1 MASLLALFLLFNLPS
16 LHVLAGIVLEDGY
29 TVTTVIDGHKLN
41 INPHSALPRFGS
53 SDFVVLDSAGSV
65 IYTVSFPISQE
76 SAVKRLS
83 GDGVHE
89 YSDGESGS
97 ARFNKP
103 GSFAVDLKGNVY
115 VADTKYTK
123 KTKEKTLVI
132 RKISDSG
139 VTTIAGGY
147 SEKPGREDG
156 PAHNASFSN
165 DFEISFVPEI
175 CALLISDH
183 GNQLVRQISL
193 KAEDCASSSKVA
205 TGAISIWVLGLGLSC
220 LLGFIV
226 GIAVRSYINPR
237 VCRLEPPLFQRD
249 MEALPNPSGET
260 STDTLLRHQKRS
272 C

>member
-1 MASLLALFLLFNLPS
+1 MASLLALLLLFNLAS
-16 LHVLAGIVLEDGY
+16 LHVSAGIVLEDGY
-29 TVTTVIDGHKLN
+29 TVSTVIDGHKLN
-41 INPHSALPRFGS
+41 INPHSILPRFGS
-53 SDFVVLDSAGSV
+53 SDFVVLDSAGSAF
-65 IYTVSFPISQE
+65 YTVSFPISKE
-76 SAVKRLS
+76 SAVKPLS

-115 VADTKYTK
+115 VADTKK
-123 KTKEKTLVI
+123 KSRVI

-156 PAHNASFSN
+156 PAQNASFSD

-183 GNQLVRQISL
+183 GNQLVRQIGL
-193 KAEDCASSSKVA
+193 KAEDCASGSKVA

-226 GIAVRSYINPR
+226 GIAIRPYIIPR
-237 VCRLEPPLFQRD
+237 TARLQPPQFQQD